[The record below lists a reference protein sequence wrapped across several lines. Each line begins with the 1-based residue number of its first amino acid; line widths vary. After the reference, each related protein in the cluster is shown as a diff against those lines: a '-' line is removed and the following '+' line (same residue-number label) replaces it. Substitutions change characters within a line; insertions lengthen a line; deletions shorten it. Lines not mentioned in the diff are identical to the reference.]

1 MPGALA
7 RAWGVVGVCAA
18 LTACG
23 GDGGSPTGSDGPS
36 ALEVAL
42 GAGQSGVV
50 GTELQTPIG
59 IKVTGASGEALTGVT
74 VNFSVRANSG
84 TLSASSWKT
93 NASGIAS
100 VAWTLG
106 EKAGADIDTLE
117 ASVSGLTQTVLITA
131 SARAGAP
138 AALVVVSGDA
148 QVGTPGE
155 QAAEPLVVEVRDA
168 HGNTNQGIVVSW
180 AIEGGGTLSAQKDTT
195 DVNGRASV
203 LWTLG
208 AGDNRVVATIAGLA
222 EVTAPFTASLTAS
235 EVVKLDGVSPDTLV
249 EGGSA
254 TLTGTGFSTSA
265 SNNKVYVDGTAAVVT
280 SATATTLEIT
290 VPSFDCKPTR
300 DAPVRV
306 VVGSEGSNAIERG
319 VRGKGTAV
327 TLAVGEQLIVR
338 DPTKFC
344 LQLGESALPTS
355 YLVGAQSVSELASS
369 LTPVTLTSTA
379 PSGGGML
386 ALPRSPA
393 PLASRLAASGAALAS
408 VLTTADDQRW
418 RLHRAAE
425 AELRAR
431 ERRLMAGHVIARS
444 SAAPSGARI
453 SAMKVAGTV
462 QVGDTVPISFPDIS
476 TNNFCSTSI
485 PITTV
490 VRAVG
495 TKGIWLE
502 DVDDPTGGYTADDFQ
517 SLSDEFDNDIYA
529 SDVAYFGAPTDL
541 DGNGRVV
548 IVTTK
553 EVNNS
558 KNVLGFVVSTD
569 LAPTSEC
576 AASNEGEFY
585 YGRAPDP
592 DGLYESPSPYKLD
605 DARKD
610 AQLLIAHEFTHVIQ
624 FGRRLTYPGA
634 QLFQSVW
641 EAEGQATLAQEV
653 VGNDINGRTTGQN
666 YGAEVALNISG
677 ESEVNWYLP
686 GFTDLAIYYGFQS
699 QTERSTAAP
708 EQCSWL
714 DLAQNG
720 NDGPCIRGREVY
732 GVPWLFLRWLSDQFG
747 SSVAGGEAGVQK
759 ALIDNTR
766 SGYENVENVTGVQ
779 IDTLLAQWA
788 ATLYTD
794 DFWSPLPN
802 PNPRLSYASW
812 NLHDI
817 YSRLTATARLT
828 PHERSFGGFSDVVGV
843 RGGSTA
849 YFTISGSSAP
859 ATAIKLRDVTGQPIA
874 PGGPMQLWIV
884 RLQ

>member
-1 MPGALA
+1 
-7 RAWGVVGVCAA
+7 
-18 LTACG
+18 
-23 GDGGSPTGSDGPS
+23 
-36 ALEVAL
+36 VA
-42 GAGQSGVV
+42 

-59 IKVTGASGEALTGVT
+59 IKVTGASGEALAGVT
-74 VNFSVRANSG
+74 VDFAVRANSG
-84 TLSASSWKT
+84 SLSASSWKT

-106 EKAGADIDTLE
+106 EKAGANIDTLE
-117 ASVSGLTQTVLITA
+117 ASVSGLTQTVIVTA
-131 SARAGAP
+131 SAAAGAP
-138 AALVVVSGDA
+138 ATLVVISGDA

-168 HGNTNQGIVVSW
+168 YGNANQGIVVSW
-180 AIEGGGTLSAQKDTT
+180 AIEGGGTLSAGKDTT
-195 DVNGRASV
+195 DANGHASV

-208 AGDNRVVATIAGLA
+208 GGDNRATATIAELA
-222 EVTAPFTASLTAS
+222 DVTAPFTASLTAS
-235 EVVKLDGVSPDTLV
+235 DVVKLDDVSPDALV
-249 EGGSA
+249 EGESA
-254 TLTGTGFSTSA
+254 TLTGSGFSTSA
-265 SNNKVYVDGTAAVVT
+265 SDNKVYVDGALALVT

-290 VPSFDCKPTR
+290 VPAFDCKPTR

-306 VVGSEGSNAIERG
+306 VVGSEGSNAIERS
-319 VRGKGTAV
+319 VKGKGTAV
-327 TLAVGEQLIVR
+327 DLAVGEQLIVR

-344 LQLGESALPTS
+344 LQLGESAIPAS

-369 LTPVTLTSTA
+369 LTPVTLSATA
-379 PSGGGML
+379 ASSGGVL

-393 PLASRLAASGAALAS
+393 PLVSRLAASGAELAS
-408 VLTTADDQRW
+408 VLASADDQRW

-425 AELRAR
+425 AKLR
-431 ERRLMAGHVIARS
+431 ERERQLMAGRVTARS
-444 SAAPSGARI
+444 SASRSGARI
-453 SAMKVAGTV
+453 SAMQVSGTV
-462 QVGDTVPISFPDIS
+462 QVGDTIPISFPDIS
-476 TNNFCSTSI
+476 SNNFCSTSI
-485 PITTV
+485 PIKTV

-495 TKGIWLE
+495 SKGIWLE
-502 DVDDPTGGYTADDFQ
+502 DAEDPTGGYTADDFQ

-529 SDVAYFGAPTDL
+529 SDVAYFGEPTDF

-553 EVNNS
+553 EVNKS

-569 LAPTSEC
+569 LASTSEC

-592 DGLYESPSPYKLD
+592 DGLYESPSPYELD

-634 QLFQSVW
+634 QVFQSVW
-641 EAEGQATLAQEV
+641 ESEGQATLAQEV

-666 YGAEVALNISG
+666 YGADVALNLDG
-677 ESEVNWYLP
+677 ASEVNWYLP

-699 QTERSTAAP
+699 KDQRSTAAP

-714 DLAQNG
+714 DLARNG
-720 NDGPCIRGREVY
+720 NDGPCISGREVY

-766 SGYENVENVTGVQ
+766 RGYESVENVTGVR

-817 YSRLTATARLT
+817 YSRLTPTARLT
-828 PHERSFGGFSDVVGV
+828 PRERTFQSFSDIVGV

-859 ATAIKLRDVTGQPIA
+859 ATALKLRDATGQPIA